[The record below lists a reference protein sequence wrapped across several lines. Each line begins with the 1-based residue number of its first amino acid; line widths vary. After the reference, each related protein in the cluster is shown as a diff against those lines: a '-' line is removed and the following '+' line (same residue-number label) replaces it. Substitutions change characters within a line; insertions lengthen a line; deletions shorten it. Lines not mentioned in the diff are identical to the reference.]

1 MAKFAI
7 YGPMFR
13 PAIICSIAVAALPA
27 FGAISPE
34 GADLFEKKVAPI
46 LKEHCFKCHSH
57 SADKIKGGL
66 VLDSADGALTGG
78 DNGPAIVPG
87 DLAKSLL
94 ITAVGYQDDDLQMP
108 PKGKKLSDEQITT
121 LTEWV
126 KMGAPWPR
134 STTGQ
139 KMTVRAKGKI
149 TDEDRKWWAFQ
160 PMAKPEVPEVDDHG
174 WCVNEIDRFI
184 FKKLSE
190 NGLVP
195 APAAKPEQLARR
207 IYFDLTGLPPTP
219 EESAA
224 VVSDASN
231 KSQAT
236 QAALIDKLL
245 ASPRYGERWAR
256 HWLDLVRF
264 AESDGFKADDFRPHA
279 WHYRDYVVAAFNRDK
294 PYDRFVQEQLAGDE
308 LFPGDPDARNG
319 TSFFRH
325 GIYEYNNRDVSGQW
339 TNILNDITDVTAD
352 VFLGLGVQCARC
364 HDHKFD
370 PILQKDY
377 YRLQAFFAPIQP
389 RDDLLLATPQEE
401 AAYREKMK
409 TWEEK
414 TADIRARIAELERPY
429 REKVAEEAITKFP
442 PETEALLR
450 KAAADRT
457 PLEQQLGELAYR
469 QITYEFDRLLNKMN
483 AADKD
488 KWVALTK
495 QLAAFDA
502 EKPAAPASAFCVTD
516 VGAQAPPVRIPK
528 KDALGEIAPG
538 FLTLFDEKP
547 AEIPALNFQ
556 LSTFNFPPSTGRR
569 AALAR
574 WLTSPENPLTARVI
588 VNRVWQTHFGRGL
601 VATSSDF
608 GKLGE
613 PPSHPELLD
622 WLARRFVADGWSFKK
637 LHRLILTSAT
647 WQQGVEK
654 RKVESENRQTEDPEN
669 RFLSHA
675 ITRRLDA
682 EEIRDAILATT
693 GELDLTAGGPSVEF
707 GKPRRS
713 IFTKVLRN
721 THDPLLEVFDLP
733 EGFSSM
739 SQRNVTTTPTQSLM
753 MINSPWTLARARA
766 FALRVQRDNS
776 SDLREQLTDAI
787 RVALGRDPIAGE
799 IESVERFLAGQ
810 EKMIASRPQPEKET
824 PFIADKIRFRDGSGA
839 LFAPGSAQERLSIP
853 KTGALPDGDFTI
865 EAFVHLRST
874 ADDGQVRTIA
884 SHWDGVKGHAG
895 WSVGVT
901 GKKSR
906 YKPGTIV
913 LVLSG
918 TGSPANDTAEPIFSG
933 LSIEPGKPYFIAVAT
948 QLAEPSEGGITF
960 YVKDLTNDDEPM
972 LTANVPHTT
981 IANIR
986 GTAPLTIGGRAGEAK
1001 HLWDGVIDDVRLSN
1015 VALAK
1020 EELLVT
1026 KEGASD
1032 QTRGYWRFEPTPGV
1046 FKDSSVFA
1054 HDIQPRTIAPPK
1066 IDAKQAAL
1074 ADFCHVLL
1082 NSNEFLYID

>member
-7 YGPMFR
+7 YRPAMIR
-13 PAIICSIAVAALPA
+13 PAIISSIAAVALPA
-27 FGAISPE
+27 FGVVSPE
-34 GADLFEKKVAPI
+34 GAEFFEKKVEPI
-46 LKEHCFKCHSH
+46 LKENCFKCHSH
-57 SADKIKGGL
+57 SAEKIKGGL
-66 VLDSADGALTGG
+66 VLDSVDGALTGG
-78 DNGPAIVPG
+78 DTGPAIVPG

-94 ITAVGYQDDDLQMP
+94 ITAVVYKDDDLQMP
-108 PKGKKLSDEQITT
+108 PKGKKLSDEQIAA

-134 STTGQ
+134 PTTGQ

-160 PMAKPEVPEVDDHG
+160 PMAKPDVPVVDDHG
-174 WCVNEIDRFI
+174 WCANEIDHFI
-184 FKKLSE
+184 FKKLAE
-190 NGLVP
+190 NGLAP
-195 APAAKPEQLARR
+195 APPAKPAQLARR

-224 VVSDASN
+224 FVAESLRNPQSAIRNSTDR
-231 KSQAT
+231 
-236 QAALIDKLL
+236 LL

-279 WHYRDYVVAAFNRDK
+279 WHYRDYVIAAFNGDK

-308 LFPGDPDARNG
+308 LFPGDPEARNG

-325 GIYEYNNRDVSGQW
+325 GIYEYNNRDVAGQW

-352 VFLGLGVQCARC
+352 IFLGLGVQCARC

-409 TWEEK
+409 SWEEK
-414 TADIRARIAELERPY
+414 TADIRTQIAESEKPY
-429 REKVAEEAITKFP
+429 REKASEEAITKFP
-442 PETEALLR
+442 PEIEAMLR
-450 KAAADRT
+450 KPAAERT
-457 PLEQQLGELAYR
+457 PLEQQLAEFAYR
-469 QITYEFDRLLNKMN
+469 QVTYEFDRLLNRMK

-488 KWVALTK
+488 AWVALNK
-495 QLAAFDA
+495 QLAAFDS

-516 VGAQAPPVRIPK
+516 IGSKAPPIRVPK
-528 KDALGEIAPG
+528 KETLGEIAPG
-538 FLTLFDEKP
+538 FLTLLDEKP
-547 AEIPALNFQ
+547 ADIAPLEN
-556 LSTFNFPPSTGRR
+556 STGRR

-574 WLTSPENPLTARVI
+574 WLTNPENPLTARVI

-622 WLARRFVADGWSFKK
+622 WLARRFIADGWSFKK

-647 WQQGVEK
+647 WQQAVDDGK
-654 RKVESENRQTEDPEN
+654 RKSEDPEN

-675 ITRRLDA
+675 NTRRLDA

-693 GELDLTAGGPSVEF
+693 GELDLTAGGPSVDF
-707 GKPRRS
+707 GKPQRS

-753 MINSPWTLARARA
+753 MINSPWTLARGNA

-776 SDLREQLTDAI
+776 TDLREQLTDAI
-787 RVALGRDPIAGE
+787 RLALGRDPAAGE
-799 IESVERFLAGQ
+799 IENVERFLAGQ
-810 EKMIASRPQPEKET
+810 EKMIAARQQPEKET
-824 PFIADKIRFRDGSGA
+824 PFIADKIRFRDGRGA
-839 LFAPGSAQERLSIP
+839 LFAPGSAQERLGIP
-853 KTGALPDGDFTI
+853 KTSDLSDGDFTV

-884 SHWDGVKGHAG
+884 SHWDGMKGHAG

-906 YKPGTIV
+906 YKPGTLV
-913 LVLSG
+913 LLLSG

-933 LSIEPGKPYFIAVAT
+933 LSVEPGKPYFIAVAT
-948 QLAEPSEGGITF
+948 KLAETGESGITF

-972 LTANVPHTT
+972 LVANIPHTT
-981 IANIR
+981 IANIHS
-986 GTAPLTIGGRAGEAK
+986 TTPLTIGGRAGEAK

-1020 EELLVT
+1020 EELLLT
-1026 KEGASD
+1026 KEGASE

-1046 FKDSSVFA
+1046 FKDSSIFA
-1054 HDIQPRTIAPPK
+1054 HDIQPPTIAPPK
-1066 IDAKQAAL
+1066 IDAKQTAV

-1082 NSNEFLYID
+1082 NSNEFLYVD